1 LVPDLLSLVERH
13 TGGDPMNTTKYSR
26 RSLRQLQADLATLGH
41 DACPTTIAELLRAN
55 EYNLHVNVKRFT
67 GPAHEERDLQFKYL
81 QDWTNMFA
89 DASLPIISVD
99 TKKKE
104 LIGNFANA
112 GATWSLTG
120 DPVNAHDFRQDAQYR
135 AAPYGIYDVL
145 ANRGHVT
152 VGTSA
157 DTPTFAVDAIAG
169 WWAKEGMW
177 RHGSAEMLLI
187 LADAGGSNGY
197 RPRLWKLGLQE
208 KLADRYG
215 LVVTVCHYPTG
226 ASKWNPVEHR
236 LFGPISN
243 NWAGTPLRSLETML
257 ACIRGTQTTTGL
269 KVSARRLQRIY
280 HQGVKVTTQQMQTL
294 DIDYHATCPQWNY
307 TIWPRHLETLN

>member
-1 LVPDLLSLVERH
+1 
-13 TGGDPMNTTKYSR
+13 MNTTKYSR
-26 RSLRQLQADLATLGH
+26 RSLRYLSAELAALGH
-41 DACPTTIAELLRAN
+41 DACPTTVAELLRAHD
-55 EYNLHVNVKRFT
+55 YNLHVNVKRFT
-67 GPAHEERDLQFKYL
+67 GPAHEERDEQFHYL
-81 QDWTNMFA
+81 HDWTNMFA
-89 DASLPIISVD
+89 DAGLPIISVD

-120 DPVNAHDFRQDAQYR
+120 DQVNAHDFRQDAQYR

-157 DTPTFAVDAIAG
+157 DTPAFAVDAIAG

-177 RHGSAEMLLI
+177 RHRGADMLLI
-187 LADAGGSNGY
+187 LADSGGSNGY

-243 NWAGTPLRSLETML
+243 NWAGTPLRDLKTML
-257 ACIRGTQTTTGL
+257 ACIRGTQTATGL

-280 HQGVKVTTQQMQTL
+280 PQGVKVTNGQMQTL

-307 TIWPRHLETLN
+307 TIWPRHLELVN

>member
-1 LVPDLLSLVERH
+1 LRSEGRYLVLGKDWDGKLEAVAARQDSDKGMTASWGPARPLSLIVC
-13 TGGDPMNTTKYSR
+13 
-26 RSLRQLQADLATLGH
+26 RQEG
-41 DACPTTIAELLRAN
+41 
-55 EYNLHVNVKRFT
+55 FT
-67 GPAHEERDLQFKYL
+67 GRATQPAHEERDQQFKYL
-81 QDWTNMFA
+81 QDWRDMFA
-89 DASLPIISVD
+89 DAGLPIISVD

-112 GATWSLTG
+112 GATWSWTG
-120 DPVNAHDFRQDAQYR
+120 DPVNAHDFRQDAQCR

-157 DTPTFAVDAIAG
+157 DTPLFAVDAIAG

-177 RHGSAEMLLI
+177 RHGGADMLLI

-215 LVVTVCHYPTG
+215 LMVTVCHYPTG
-226 ASKWNPVEHR
+226 ASKWNPVEH
-236 LFGPISN
+236 GSVEN
-243 NWAGTPLRSLETML
+243 
-257 ACIRGTQTTTGL
+257 L
-269 KVSARRLQRIY
+269 KNGERQHDVVCDC
-280 HQGVKVTTQQMQTL
+280 H
-294 DIDYHATCPQWNY
+294 
-307 TIWPRHLETLN
+307 